1 MIKLK
6 KRVFLT
12 YVASDFAFYEESFI
26 IYGLPFGNTHF
37 IQQEI
42 GSSVKDFVSKI
53 IDISPCVYKNNDEM
67 GNFFQGKLNGNWRVR
82 VIPKV
87 DVCVP
92 NYISVGRI
100 RVQGKVVYSNRANL
114 RTQQCAN
121 CFSENH
127 LRNDALCPGVK
138 EWREYCA
145 EFEEKKRVARE
156 SPTIMEETDA
166 RETESVWENRMEE
179 HSSEEMMKMMTEVT
193 EAKEEIGQLKRKIL
207 LLESG
212 DKERDEAIEVMGE
225 LHDAK
230 EENGKLGDKIKEL
243 EDACKQYEEQMKT
256 LENEALTQSRSDNA
270 HLKRHVEALEGEI
283 SKVEEEKKSIAKSF
297 EKKLEVVVN
306 EQKNRNEENLRVISD
321 LEAELAEVKE
331 KFKSK
336 EIEGKKESVVEESD
350 GKDSESIKTKD
361 DKGEEFPKEGNI
373 DERNTVMDVSEE
385 TAKNEDD
392 GLEKLRDEEKVE
404 GASTISIE
412 DDASKENNGKRERS
426 PNDEA
431 VNKINLKSKIIK
443 WIQWDGDGNY
453 IAAKIRKADEVNE
466 RTSLLDM
473 PLPAPPR
480 PPRSRSSSLSR
491 SQGRL
496 TLSHPLEVG
505 LTPPGSPAHSPR
517 RRAGSMSGVDDRTG
531 REKGGGTGSG
541 TGAGTVVKI
550 VPIKEN
556 LSGTIVGF
564 NKETGEWLTTENC

>member
-1 MIKLK
+1 
-6 KRVFLT
+6 
-12 YVASDFAFYEESFI
+12 
-26 IYGLPFGNTHF
+26 
-37 IQQEI
+37 
-42 GSSVKDFVSKI
+42 
-53 IDISPCVYKNNDEM
+53 
-67 GNFFQGKLNGNWRVR
+67 
-82 VIPKV
+82 
-87 DVCVP
+87 
-92 NYISVGRI
+92 
-100 RVQGKVVYSNRANL
+100 
-114 RTQQCAN
+114 
-121 CFSENH
+121 
-127 LRNDALCPGVK
+127 
-138 EWREYCA
+138 
-145 EFEEKKRVARE
+145 
-156 SPTIMEETDA
+156 
-166 RETESVWENRMEE
+166 
-179 HSSEEMMKMMTEVT
+179 
-193 EAKEEIGQLKRKIL
+193 
-207 LLESG
+207 
-212 DKERDEAIEVMGE
+212 
-225 LHDAK
+225 
-230 EENGKLGDKIKEL
+230 
-243 EDACKQYEEQMKT
+243 
-256 LENEALTQSRSDNA
+256 
-270 HLKRHVEALEGEI
+270 
-283 SKVEEEKKSIAKSF
+283 
-297 EKKLEVVVN
+297 
-306 EQKNRNEENLRVISD
+306 
-321 LEAELAEVKE
+321 
-331 KFKSK
+331 
-336 EIEGKKESVVEESD
+336 
-350 GKDSESIKTKD
+350 
-361 DKGEEFPKEGNI
+361 
-373 DERNTVMDVSEE
+373 MDVSEE

-517 RRAGSMSGVDDRTG
+517 RRAGSMSGVDDSTG